1 MACRGREELS
11 VKISRICIALF
22 ILALPADALTIPSL
36 LADRLPPV
44 SVNLP
49 QSTPQTL
56 DAACCKTCRKGKACG
71 DTCIKATY
79 QCHTPPGC
87 ACDG

>member
-1 MACRGREELS
+1 MKKALICLAIFALS
-11 VKISRICIALF
+11 A
-22 ILALPADALTIPSL
+22 PASALTIPAL
-36 LADRLPPV
+36 LAERLPPASNV
-44 SVNLP
+44 LP
-49 QSTPQTL
+49 QSTGQTL

-79 QCHTPPGC
+79 QCHMPPGC